1 MAAVPDPEAVH
12 REAIVIDATCPLAN
26 REESIDEWI
35 RGGATAIA
43 PSLNAADGI
52 DGAIR
57 SIGRWL
63 ARIAAHPDK
72 FIHVTRAADITA
84 AKDQGRLGIIFHF
97 QDTDPVVDNLELLAV
112 YARLGVRMVQLTYN
126 RKNRVGDGCE
136 ERTDAGLSRFGVRVI
151 QEMNRLGLIV
161 DLSHTGY
168 RTTMDAMEASSAPP
182 VFSHANCRA
191 VCDSVRN
198 LRDDQIRAVAARGG
212 TIGIVGYPAFV
223 APVPRPTLEHLIAH
237 IQHIADLVGTDAIAI
252 GLDYYDLMA
261 GVAPTPVAAA
271 AYQRLLAEGI
281 WTTEGYPPPPWYH
294 PEGLESP
301 SGLPRLTAAL
311 LARGFSVHDVHKI
324 LGGNFLRVFRQVC
337 G

>member
-1 MAAVPDPEAVH
+1 MAAAPDPEAVH

-136 ERTDAGLSRFGVRVI
+136 ERTDAGLSRFGVRLI

-168 RTTMDAMEASSAPP
+168 APP
-182 VFSHANCRA
+182 WTRWKRRA
-191 VCDSVRN
+191 SPRCSATPTAGRCAIPCATFATT
-198 LRDDQIRAVAARGG
+198 RSARSPRAAARSASWD
-212 TIGIVGYPAFV
+212 T
-223 APVPRPTLEHLIAH
+223 RRSSR
-237 IQHIADLVGTDAIAI
+237 Q
-252 GLDYYDLMA
+252 
-261 GVAPTPVAAA
+261 
-271 AYQRLLAEGI
+271 
-281 WTTEGYPPPPWYH
+281 
-294 PEGLESP
+294 S
-301 SGLPRLTAAL
+301 
-311 LARGFSVHDVHKI
+311 RGRRSST
-324 LGGNFLRVFRQVC
+324 
-337 G
+337 